1 MRTSLTR
8 FLARLAAV
16 RVAKA
21 KAKQDVV
28 TTADHEV
35 KTGGPSRLPP
45 ISNGGSMS
53 SAGHKNKQDTHLLL
67 DVRDPRVRFQNAVRA
82 VIKLQRTTGKR
93 ATPVRP
99 GLPRRDSWWQTSM
112 TADPS
117 TSASPAPDPGLLAL
131 RGARVTKVI
140 EELKALKLMQEL
152 FPHGALVRHIQ
163 FSPNGK
169 YLATSRWDPS
179 VAYFGGCH
187 LTDRVAFLF
196 FLFLSVGIEL
206 Q

>member
-1 MRTSLTR
+1 
-8 FLARLAAV
+8 
-16 RVAKA
+16 
-21 KAKQDVV
+21 
-28 TTADHEV
+28 
-35 KTGGPSRLPP
+35 
-45 ISNGGSMS
+45 
-53 SAGHKNKQDTHLLL
+53 
-67 DVRDPRVRFQNAVRA
+67 
-82 VIKLQRTTGKR
+82 
-93 ATPVRP
+93 
-99 GLPRRDSWWQTSM
+99 M